1 MDTSP
6 PLPLA
11 EDPPGW
17 KSREVRLGVIMY
29 GGVSLA
35 IYIFGVTQELFQ
47 AVRGRGVYKL
57 LKTLTDSDIVVDVI
71 SGTSAGGINGILLAY
86 ALCNERDISPASAL
100 WREDGDIRRLLRSPR
115 DSIAKSTSLLDS
127 AEYYQSRLERAFRE
141 KMASYSPEIGED
153 PSEFSEL
160 DLFVT
165 ATDVDGHL
173 YTQVDDA
180 GHPIDIKDHRT
191 VFLLKHRKGRK
202 EPFNRKP
209 SYDPSADP
217 EMTYTALATLARIT
231 SCFPAAFEPMHV
243 KHVPEGDATPDA
255 KLQLWGKLGKDACF
269 MDGGV
274 LDNKP
279 FTYTLKAIFSRAADR
294 AVDRKLLYIEPDP
307 ETSVKRAEASTPNLG
322 QTVLA
327 SLIGIPGYESIS
339 DDLKLLTERNSKL
352 RQYERLV
359 SRLQPECEPPTPA
372 SARQG
377 APL

>member
-1 MDTSP
+1 
-6 PLPLA
+6 
-11 EDPPGW
+11 
-17 KSREVRLGVIMY
+17 
-29 GGVSLA
+29 
-35 IYIFGVTQELFQ
+35 
-47 AVRGRGVYKL
+47 VYKL

-231 SCFPAAFEPMHV
+231 SCFRLHLSPCTSSMCLRAMR
-243 KHVPEGDATPDA
+243 
-255 KLQLWGKLGKDACF
+255 LQMQSFSSGASLGKTPVSWMAGCSTTSRS
-269 MDGGV
+269 GTHS
-274 LDNKP
+274 KRS
-279 FTYTLKAIFSRAADR
+279 SRA
-294 AVDRKLLYIEPDP
+294 P
-307 ETSVKRAEASTPNLG
+307 
-322 QTVLA
+322 
-327 SLIGIPGYESIS
+327 LIGP
-339 DDLKLLTERNSKL
+339 
-352 RQYERLV
+352 
-359 SRLQPECEPPTPA
+359 
-372 SARQG
+372 
-377 APL
+377 